1 MQLKKLCSTIHLQQ
15 SGSNENF
22 TAAWI
27 IHSNQG
33 ILEKQQATPF
43 TCFVQMWYQ
52 KSELGN

>member
-33 ILEKQQATPF
+33 ILEKAASYTIHLL
-43 TCFVQMWYQ
+43 CSDVVS
-52 KSELGN
+52 KI